1 MRTVQQYYDD
11 NRDKILFDVRA
22 LEEYEKETI
31 EASIHY
37 YWEDMIKVL
46 EDNKEEFEAKYS
58 KDTPIYIL
66 CYTGQ
71 KSEEIEDILDEM
83 GYEAYS
89 LDGGFVA
96 YLRWKF
102 NKYLEQDKESGNN
115 TSEENVKEIERSIVK
130 KFRKPIWRKF
140 TQALNEYDL
149 IQDGDKIAVCIS
161 GGKDSMLMAKLFQEL
176 KRHGKNNFEL
186 VFLVMNPG
194 YNDLNYNVILN
205 NAKILD
211 IPITVFKTEIFDT
224 VVDITESPCYLCA
237 RMRRGYLYSK
247 AKELGCNKI
256 ALGHHYDDVI
266 ETILMGMLY
275 GAQVQTMMPKLHSTN
290 FEGMELIR
298 PMYLIR
304 EADIIH
310 WKEYNNLEFIQCAC
324 RFTEGCASCGGTGKG
339 SKRAEIK
346 QLIKDLTKVSPYIEK
361 NIFRSVENVNIDTV
375 IAYKK
380 KGQRHSFLDE
390 YDITD
395 DKYAGN
401 AEVDNSENTSKELN
415 KSDINSS
422 GQLSEYHTDETI
434 ELDKTGSA
442 QIMSLNKSDINKD
455 DISENTLAKYEKL
468 KSIIKDCGKIAIAFS
483 GGVDSTFLT
492 KVAKDVLGENA
503 VAVTISSILVTDDE
517 LKEADDFCKAENIEH
532 LIYKADVLSIPGFEN
547 NPPDRCYICK
557 KAIFTNVQNLVGE
570 RGISVIAEGTNVD
583 DDGDYR
589 PGMRAIKELGV
600 RSPLKE
606 AGLTKAEIRELSC
619 MLGLKTWNKPSCA
632 CLASRFA
639 YGEVI
644 NKDKLDMIYSAEC
657 YIRSLGF
664 EQFRVRLQDGIAR
677 IELRPADIQKFIENG
692 IKDKVSEKLHALGF
706 KYVSLDLDGYRLG
719 SMNEVLNR
727 QERGNNGDSSL

>member
-22 LEEYEKETI
+22 LEEYEKETM

-102 NKYLEQDKESGNN
+102 NKYLEQDKESGNS

-434 ELDKTGSA
+434 ELGKTGST
-442 QIMSLNKSDINKD
+442 QIMPLNKSDINKD